1 VRLYELLKQQP
12 KLFYQCILHWRS
24 SYKLAIPK
32 PKIRLT
38 KVNDIP
44 VSQAIEDLKSLARIK
59 LSGEVT
65 DENGNVLTNYSGDI
79 ATAIFDKNIAR
90 TTFNNDNNS
99 PAINFTT
106 LGKLFLEEMLQ

>member
-1 VRLYELLKQQP
+1 LGDP
-12 KLFYQCILHWRS
+12 AI
-24 SYKLAIPK
+24 KLAIPK

-44 VSQAIEDLKSLARIK
+44 FSSDRRFKITSTYQIIR
-59 LSGEVT
+59 EVT

>member
-1 VRLYELLKQQP
+1 
-12 KLFYQCILHWRS
+12 
-24 SYKLAIPK
+24 
-32 PKIRLT
+32 
-38 KVNDIP
+38 
-44 VSQAIEDLKSLARIK
+44 
-59 LSGEVT
+59 VT
-65 DENGNVLTNYSGDI
+65 ENGNVLTNYSGDI

>member
-1 VRLYELLKQQP
+1 LQRLRIAKNNNP
-12 KLFYQCILHWRS
+12 NSSTNVVFYIGDPAI
-24 SYKLAIPK
+24 KLAIPK

-90 TTFNNDNNS
+90 TTFNDNNS

-106 LGKLFLEEMLQ
+106 LGKLF